1 MFEKQKRVGLVVYL
15 YYNRDARKV
24 HKYGDVYYHSKKG
37 RYLVMYVNQNDLEEK
52 MKELQKLKFV
62 KEAVASAFDK
72 IDHQFVGN
80 LHREAN

>member
-1 MFEKQKRVGLVVYL
+1 MFEKQKRIGLVVYL

-24 HKYGDVYYHSKKG
+24 YKYGDVYYHSKKG

-62 KEAVASAFDK
+62 KEAVASAFDE
-72 IDHQFVGN
+72 IDYQFVGN